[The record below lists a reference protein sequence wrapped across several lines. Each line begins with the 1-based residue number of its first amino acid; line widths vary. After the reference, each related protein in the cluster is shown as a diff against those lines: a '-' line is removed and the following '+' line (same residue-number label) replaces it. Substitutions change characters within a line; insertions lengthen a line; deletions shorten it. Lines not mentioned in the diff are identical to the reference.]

1 MLKLQ
6 TLLNPYFTP
15 TRWANEPARRS
26 NAPSLAALRK
36 RAARHGVTIDRER
49 DAYGWGYW
57 LNGTG
62 WDDGNFC
69 ADRDELSAAI
79 TEIERTAR

>member
-1 MLKLQ
+1 MNLQ
-6 TLLNPYFTP
+6 TLLNKTLTP
-15 TRWANEPARRS
+15 SQKP

-69 ADRDELSAAI
+69 IDREELNAAI
-79 TEIERTAR
+79 AEIERTAR